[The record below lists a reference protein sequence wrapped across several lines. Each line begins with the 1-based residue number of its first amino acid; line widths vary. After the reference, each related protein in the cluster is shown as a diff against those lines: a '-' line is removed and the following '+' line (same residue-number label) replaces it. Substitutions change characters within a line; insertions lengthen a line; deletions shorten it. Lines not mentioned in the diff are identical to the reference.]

1 MKIGGMEEE
10 EERAIQIAS
19 ISDDNKDY
27 ALRSQNYA
35 LGQPI
40 LSLTGTV
47 RFAISGWSFPRGIFV
62 PREHGCGGLIKLR
75 ATQKPRCLLFLLT
88 LRNFL

>member
-10 EERAIQIAS
+10 AGK
-19 ISDDNKDY
+19 SDPNCFHKRRNKDY

-47 RFAISGWSFPRGIFV
+47 GFAISGWSFPRGIFV
-62 PREHGCGGLIKLR
+62 HESTVV
-75 ATQKPRCLLFLLT
+75 AA
-88 LRNFL
+88 